1 LRNLLDSG
9 QIGLMLQLLVLAEDS
24 YYQWQRLRLERVR
37 VIETDHLAGV
47 IARANEQLAAD
58 LRRDSEMVGLLQAR
72 LATYA
77 AQRPLER
84 LHPLASR
91 DLHATMTSLRHD
103 IEAFADARRVQVSS
117 WSVLTQPTLR
127 DAIQELRDRTAATGQ
142 HAITQA
148 SVVAK
153 EIGGTATDV
162 GQAVAGGASA
172 LDKRCAAEPPR
183 SRVASY
189 NAPAITPTIR
199 SSERRGSE
207 EQMTGQPAVDSM
219 ARRMCRRV
227 VGSHRL

>member
-91 DLHATMTSLRHD
+91 DLQATMTSLRHD

-172 LDKRCAAEPPR
+172 LGQEVRSSAASLARRKVTTPPR
-183 SRVASY
+183 SHRRSEVAS
-189 NAPAITPTIR
+189 AA
-199 SSERRGSE
+199 
-207 EQMTGQPAVDSM
+207 AVKS
-219 ARRMCRRV
+219 R
-227 VGSHRL
+227 

>member
-1 LRNLLDSG
+1 MAWAASQADIDAMARLTFTVGETGVLVTGEQSAVSACTAQLGNLARMWG
-9 QIGLMLQLLVLAEDS
+9 QPVTVS
-24 YYQWQRLRLERVR
+24 YYQWQRLRPERVR

-47 IARANEQLAAD
+47 IAHANEQLAAD

-91 DLHATMTSLRHD
+91 DLQATMTSLRHD
-103 IEAFADARRVQVSS
+103 IEAFADARRMQVSS

-127 DAIQELRDRTAATGQ
+127 DAMQELRDRTAATGQ

-153 EIGGTATDV
+153 EIGGTATV
-162 GQAVAGGASA
+162 WV
-172 LDKRCAAEPPR
+172 RP
-183 SRVASY
+183 
-189 NAPAITPTIR
+189 
-199 SSERRGSE
+199 
-207 EQMTGQPAVDSM
+207 
-219 ARRMCRRV
+219 
-227 VGSHRL
+227 